1 MNRFIGVDL
10 AWKTDGNHTGVAVL
24 SGTSGGVFLEKVS
37 EDLVSRTQVVEFVA
51 KHSLVDTVT
60 AIDASIV
67 VPNDSG
73 QRGCET
79 AIGRVYGARGASC
92 HTTNRG
98 KQYWDAG
105 ASVVRALERHQYV
118 HDFSLRD
125 AKGMS
130 GRWIFEVYPH
140 PSMIELFG
148 LARRL
153 AYKKGSPAQK
163 REGLKDL
170 LERIKN
176 LPGMRSSLEL
186 KKLGSIDLEGL
197 KTWQLKRHED
207 TLDAVFCGYLAWHC
221 WRWGADRNEM
231 FGSMDAGYI
240 VVAHS
245 H

>member
-1 MNRFIGVDL
+1 
-10 AWKTDGNHTGVAVL
+10 
-24 SGTSGGVFLEKVS
+24 
-37 EDLVSRTQVVEFVA
+37 
-51 KHSLVDTVT
+51 
-60 AIDASIV
+60 
-67 VPNDSG
+67 
-73 QRGCET
+73 
-79 AIGRVYGARGASC
+79 
-92 HTTNRG
+92 
-98 KQYWDAG
+98 
-105 ASVVRALERHQYV
+105 
-118 HDFSLRD
+118 
-125 AKGMS
+125 
-130 GRWIFEVYPH
+130 
-140 PSMIELFG
+140 MIELFG